1 MVTTYA
7 MTKET
12 RLLNLICIIGA
23 LAFLAMIV
31 FVAITTNELLSTDN
45 LFIITVCLVLALA
58 FAVNPLLYLKS
69 ENKLPIPFLKKS
81 VDGSQDWG
89 SKRLAGQTSTG
100 TAKPPP
106 LLDAKGRAVPPDVR
120 AIVDRMGP
128 AGTKDA

>member
-1 MVTTYA
+1 MVTSYA
-7 MTKET
+7 MSKET

-81 VDGSQDWG
+81 VEGSQDWA
-89 SKRLAGQTSTG
+89 STRLPGQTG
-100 TAKPPP
+100 TAKTPP

-120 AIVDRMGP
+120 AMVDRFGP
-128 AGTKDA
+128 AGTKDG

>member
-1 MVTTYA
+1 MVTSYA
-7 MTKET
+7 MSKET

-23 LAFLAMIV
+23 LAFLAMII
-31 FVAITTNELLSTDN
+31 FVIVTTNELLTTDN

-58 FAVNPLLYLKS
+58 FAINPLFYLKS

-81 VDGSQDWG
+81 VEGSQASG
-89 SKRLAGQTSTG
+89 ATALPGRTG
-100 TAKPPP
+100 TAKTPP

-120 AIVDRMGP
+120 AMVDRMGQ

>member
-1 MVTTYA
+1 MVASYA
-7 MTKET
+7 MSKET
-12 RLLNLICIIGA
+12 RLLNLICIIGS

-31 FVAITTNELLSTDN
+31 FVIVTTNELLSTDN

-58 FAVNPLLYLKS
+58 FAVNPLLYLQS

-81 VDGSQDWG
+81 VDGAQDWG
-89 SKRLAGQTSTG
+89 ATRLPGQKV
-100 TAKPPP
+100 TAKTPP

-120 AIVDRMGP
+120 AIVNRFG

>member
-1 MVTTYA
+1 MVTSYA
-7 MTKET
+7 MSKET

-23 LAFLAMIV
+23 LAFLAMII
-31 FVAITTNELLSTDN
+31 FVIVTTNELLTTDN

-58 FAVNPLLYLKS
+58 FAINPLFYLKS

-81 VDGSQDWG
+81 VEGSHASG
-89 SKRLAGQTSTG
+89 ATALPGRTG
-100 TAKPPP
+100 TAKTP

-120 AIVDRMGP
+120 AMVDRMGQ

>member
-1 MVTTYA
+1 MVTSYA
-7 MTKET
+7 MSKET

-23 LAFLAMIV
+23 LAFLAMII
-31 FVAITTNELLSTDN
+31 FVIVTTNELLTTDN

-58 FAVNPLLYLKS
+58 FAINPLFYLKS

-81 VDGSQDWG
+81 VEGSHASG
-89 SKRLAGQTSTG
+89 ATGLPGQIG
-100 TAKPPP
+100 TVKTPP

-120 AIVDRMGP
+120 AMVDRMGQ

>member
-1 MVTTYA
+1 MVTSYA
-7 MTKET
+7 MSKET

-23 LAFLAMIV
+23 LAFLAMII
-31 FVAITTNELLSTDN
+31 FVIVTTNELLTTDN

-58 FAVNPLLYLKS
+58 FAINPLFYLKS

-81 VDGSQDWG
+81 VEGSHASG
-89 SKRLAGQTSTG
+89 ATGLPGQTG
-100 TAKPPP
+100 TVKTPP

-120 AIVDRMGP
+120 AMVDRMGQ

>member
-1 MVTTYA
+1 MS
-7 MTKET
+7 KET

-89 SKRLAGQTSTG
+89 SKRLAGQPSTG
-100 TAKPPP
+100 TAKTPP

-120 AIVDRMGP
+120 AMVDRFGP

>member
-1 MVTTYA
+1 MS
-7 MTKET
+7 KET

-23 LAFLAMIV
+23 LAFLAMII
-31 FVAITTNELLSTDN
+31 FVIVTTNELLTTDN

-58 FAVNPLLYLKS
+58 FAINPLFYLKS

-81 VDGSQDWG
+81 VEGSHASG
-89 SKRLAGQTSTG
+89 ATGLPGQTG
-100 TAKPPP
+100 TVKTPP

-120 AIVDRMGP
+120 AMVDRMGQ

>member
-1 MVTTYA
+1 MVASYA
-7 MTKET
+7 MSKET
-12 RLLNLICIIGA
+12 RLLNLICIIGS

-31 FVAITTNELLSTDN
+31 FVIVTTNELLSTDN

-58 FAVNPLLYLKS
+58 FAVNPLLYLQS

-81 VDGSQDWG
+81 VDGAQDWG
-89 SKRLAGQTSTG
+89 ATRFPGQKV
-100 TAKPPP
+100 TAKTPP

-120 AIVDRMGP
+120 AIVNRFG

>member
-1 MVTTYA
+1 MVTSYA
-7 MTKET
+7 MSKET

-31 FVAITTNELLSTDN
+31 FVAVTTSELLSTDN
-45 LFIITVCLVLALA
+45 LFIMTVCLVLALS
-58 FAVNPLLYLKS
+58 FAIIPLLYLQS

-89 SKRLAGQTSTG
+89 STRLPGQK
-100 TAKPPP
+100 APPKP

-120 AIVDRMGP
+120 AMVDRMGQ
-128 AGTKDA
+128 AGPKDA

>member
-1 MVTTYA
+1 MVTSYA
-7 MTKET
+7 MSKET

-58 FAVNPLLYLKS
+58 FAIIPLLYLKS

-89 SKRLAGQTSTG
+89 STKLPGKQGASKT
-100 TAKPPP
+100 PP

-120 AIVDRMGP
+120 AIVDQLGR
-128 AGTKDA
+128 AETKDA